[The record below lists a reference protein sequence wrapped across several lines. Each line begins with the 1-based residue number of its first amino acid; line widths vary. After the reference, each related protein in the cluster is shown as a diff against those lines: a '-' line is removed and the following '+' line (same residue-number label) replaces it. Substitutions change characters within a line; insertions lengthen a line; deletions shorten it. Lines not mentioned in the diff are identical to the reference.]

1 MKKTRLFLRG
11 KKHCRCEEKEYFSL
25 KSAFLE
31 TRRAFVAKKKNLFVL
46 ARQTSGTISSLP
58 SFRFFFTR
66 RGHKILHA
74 PTAPLST
81 ASFLRIYS
89 RFFFFLFFR
98 WFRHIT
104 EASNAYK
111 SRESSRRAGARAP
124 DAAAAAAAAAGTA
137 NGGLSLDEPSAS
149 ASKPAAR
156 SHSFNDAQG
165 SSSSSAAAAAAGGG
179 SAAASAAAAG
189 DDDGSIAKKT
199 GER

>member
-1 MKKTRLFLRG
+1 MKKRRQFLRG
-11 KKHCRCEEKEYFSL
+11 KKTLQVRRKGIFFSQIG
-25 KSAFLE
+25 AFG
-31 TRRAFVAKKKNLFVL
+31 NP
-46 ARQTSGTISSLP
+46 P
-58 SFRFFFTR
+58 SFRSKEKKPIRPCSTDFGDHFLSPFLPIFFTR

-81 ASFLRIYS
+81 ASFLRMYS

-124 DAAAAAAAAAGTA
+124 DAAAAAAAAGTA

-189 DDDGSIAKKT
+189 EEEDPWASL
-199 GER
+199 